1 MSAIHTVYS
10 NAMRTLVDST
20 FRSLRIRNYRLWFVG
35 QGISQCGTWMQ
46 TVAQGWLV
54 LQLSGSAL
62 DLGIAVALP
71 FLPVLLFGTWGG
83 LIADRADKRKVLIA
97 CQIAFLLQA
106 TLLAAIVIAGVTQV
120 WMVWVLALL
129 MGLVLVVDTPTRLS
143 FVSEMVDSDNV
154 ANAIGL
160 NSVLITLARIV
171 GPGLAGVLI
180 AVVGLSLTF
189 ALNPILKMAVI
200 VSLLRMRPAE
210 LHRQPPAG
218 REPGQVVAGLR
229 YAWRDPGLRIPL
241 LLVAILGTFSYNF
254 TVLLPLFAVDV
265 LHQGGGTYGAMTA
278 VMGAGALLGALIAA
292 TRRRPGNRLLLSAAV
307 ILGVSSVALA
317 ASSTLPVAFLAL
329 LPMGAAGT
337 LFTSVSVSVI
347 QLRSDLIMRGRVM
360 ALVSVV
366 FYGSMP
372 ISGPL
377 GGMLAGRFGAAA
389 ALAVGGAAALLG
401 ATGAALALRR
411 SRSSIPTHTPPA
423 DDSASPPGF
432 PQAEAAES
440 TVDECGRLLPT
451 SLPYP
456 R

>member
-1 MSAIHTVYS
+1 MNAIHTATTS
-10 NAMRTLVDST
+10 AARSLVDST

-71 FLPVLLFGTWGG
+71 FLPVLLLGTWGG
-83 LIADRADKRKVLIA
+83 LVADRADKRRVLIA
-97 CQIAFLLQA
+97 CQVAFLLQA
-106 TLLAAIVIAGVTQV
+106 SFLAAIVIAGVTQV
-120 WMVWVLALL
+120 WMVWVLALV

-143 FVSEMVDSDNV
+143 FVSEMVDADNV
-154 ANAIGL
+154 ANAVGL

-189 ALNPILKMAVI
+189 VLNPVLKVAVI
-200 VSLLRMRPAE
+200 VSLLRMRPAD
-210 LHRQPPAG
+210 LHRQPPVE
-218 REPGQVVAGLR
+218 REPGQVAAGLR

-278 VMGAGALLGALIAA
+278 VMGAGALCGALIAA
-292 TRRRPGNRLLLSAAV
+292 TRRRPGNRLHLSAAV

-317 ASSTLPVAFLAL
+317 ASSTLPVALVAL
-329 LPMGAAGT
+329 LPLGAAGT

-347 QLRSDLIMRGRVM
+347 QLRSALAMRGRVM

-377 GGMLAGRFGAAA
+377 GGMLAARFGPAA
-389 ALAVGGAAALLG
+389 ALAFGGAAALLG
-401 ATGAALALRR
+401 AAGAAIALRR
-411 SRSSIPTHTPPA
+411 PRSATPVQTPPVG
-423 DDSASPPGF
+423 DSECPPGF
-432 PQAEAAES
+432 PQAEAAAICQSRE
-440 TVDECGRLLPT
+440 
-451 SLPYP
+451 
-456 R
+456 